1 MGSVELTDQIG
12 GVKFLRTL
20 PYVDETRIGV
30 YGHSYGGY
38 MTLMAMFKPVIIFK
52 RAWQVHLSQ
61 IGGCMRHTILNV
73 LWGTLKQMRMLT

>member
-30 YGHSYGGY
+30 YGLYDVNG
-38 MTLMAMFKPVIIFK
+38 
-52 RAWQVHLSQ
+52 
-61 IGGCMRHTILNV
+61 NV
-73 LWGTLKQMRMLT
+73 